1 MYWSTVQCRS
11 RIAEEVWEGQYG
23 TCCVGGYWAGSSITL
38 GLAEEI
44 IDGRAQQGTALLLLT
59 HQLKNQAEVCDEIY
73 INALGLL
80 FSYCFSCSQA
90 ASIAPWHLCMW
101 LVTLV
106 VTTLSAAAYLQD
118 WDDNSHLAPLVQTS
132 QAWGCFSLPFS
143 LKQRESS
150 PVKSQIVC
158 RVCFSISENII
169 VYECNYD
176 KVWGC
181 LYKAPHRCTMC
192 TMWQNVCMFSWETG
206 IEVALC
212 LTEWKK
218 HINHHLVVLTVF
230 IQPYHSLLGGEHF
243 CGQCMATANLHFQP

>member
-1 MYWSTVQCRS
+1 MGRS
-11 RIAEEVWEGQYG
+11 VSVVPAVLEV
-23 TCCVGGYWAGSSITL
+23 T
-38 GLAEEI
+38 
-44 IDGRAQQGTALLLLT
+44 GRATPSHLVSQRKSSMEGLSKGRLSCCSLT
-59 HQLKNQAEVCDEIY
+59 SWKNQAEECDEIY

-158 RVCFSISENII
+158 
-169 VYECNYD
+169 
-176 KVWGC
+176 
-181 LYKAPHRCTMC
+181 
-192 TMWQNVCMFSWETG
+192 
-206 IEVALC
+206 
-212 LTEWKK
+212 
-218 HINHHLVVLTVF
+218 VVLVF
-230 IQPYHSLLGGEHF
+230 L
-243 CGQCMATANLHFQP
+243 FQRT